1 MLARVTAAAD
11 AGAAVS
17 YCRCLRRWC
26 GRRYGTGGS
35 LPGPPLPSPSRSG
48 GDAGPRREEFPYA
61 SADCAAVRWRAALQQ
76 PQWRMLGTVQA
87 GHSPGL
93 GTVQGWAGP
102 RWGGM
107 PVQPCMRGSPLTFDG
122 VGGSVPAMRRARLAI
137 WQHACRSTARLG
149 WYSRARPSRATLPLG
164 VKRQWIL
171 RYLSVEDRGR
181 NDASGSHD
189 ELWILAASG

>member
-1 MLARVTAAAD
+1 MGLEEACLVLRFHHRRGQAEMLGQGGRSFRTPVQTALQSD
-11 AGAAVS
+11 GGL
-17 YCRCLRRWC
+17 RC
-26 GRRYGTGGS
+26 G
-35 LPGPPLPSPSRSG
+35 SRSG
-48 GDAGPRREEFPYA
+48 VCSR
-61 SADCAAVRWRAALQQ
+61 
-76 PQWRMLGTVQA
+76 A

-137 WQHACRSTARLG
+137 WRHACRSIARLG

-164 VKRQWIL
+164 VKRQCIL
-171 RYLSVEDRGR
+171 RYSSVEDRGR